1 MFPQGN
7 PDTGKVYGV
16 MIGVVTN
23 NKDPEKQGRVK
34 LKLPLRETETETD
47 WTRVAT
53 MMAGKDMGSYFIP
66 EVGDEV
72 LVSFHM
78 GEVREPFVIGMLWSK
93 QDTPPAGAYTEKNDI
108 REIKSRGGHEIIF
121 DDKNGDGKIT
131 IKTKDGH
138 KIEILDKTDV
148 ISIEDK
154 SGNNKLEIKGGSSN
168 EVTLKSSQ
176 SSVKM
181 TTKGDI
187 TIESPKSLK
196 LKSTEITIEATAQL
210 TIKANAK
217 IDVNSSGL
225 LNMKGSMV
233 KIN

>member
-7 PDTGKVYGV
+7 PDTGKVHGV

-34 LKLPLRETETETD
+34 LKLPLRESETETD

-53 MMAGKDMGSYFIP
+53 LMAGKDMGSYFIP

-108 REIKSRGGHEIIF
+108 RKIKSRGGHEIIF

-138 KIEILDKTDV
+138 QIEILDKTDV

-154 SGNNKLEIKGGSSN
+154 SGNNKLEIKGGSAN

-210 TIKANAK
+210 NIKANAK

-225 LNMKGSMV
+225 LNIKGSMV